1 MMVVRERT
9 GRGTPQQGADQNTPV
24 DRDMLAI
31 WVVRLKGLEM
41 GLGFYMLPIEVGYTF
56 GVVY

>member
-1 MMVVRERT
+1 
-9 GRGTPQQGADQNTPV
+9 
-24 DRDMLAI
+24 MLAI